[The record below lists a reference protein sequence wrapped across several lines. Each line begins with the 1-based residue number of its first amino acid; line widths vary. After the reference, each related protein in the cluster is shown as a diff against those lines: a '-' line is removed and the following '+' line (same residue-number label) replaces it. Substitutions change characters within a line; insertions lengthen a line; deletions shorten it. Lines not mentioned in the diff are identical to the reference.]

1 MSAFPFSPNSAL
13 FFWAHLVLSI
23 AKNLVSFLLGIVCSI
38 LMRFWLPF
46 STSTSKSLMSNTLGM
61 VGIGIFVHAVQM
73 WDKHRKVA
81 QTSHRA
87 AEEIWKDA
95 MRRHRNDLD

>member
-1 MSAFPFSPNSAL
+1 
-13 FFWAHLVLSI
+13 
-23 AKNLVSFLLGIVCSI
+23 
-38 LMRFWLPF
+38 
-46 STSTSKSLMSNTLGM
+46 M